1 MNVSANCPNQI
12 KKIAAILSVSAGI
25 IFLSDTRLNSDNNL
39 DAGNLFKNLSN
50 DSYTLYHNSRGSKR
64 GVGILVS
71 KKINYTL
78 IDEFRDDT
86 GNILGIVIDINDSK
100 LVLISVYGPNKNE
113 VKFFEDL
120 DNFLTRYRKY
130 FIVCAG
136 DWNLTYSTDST
147 DLNID
152 ILNMQAPPS
161 AFRSRKLH
169 LLCESS
175 SLIDPY
181 RILYPKKR
189 EYTFVPRTAA
199 KNRSRLDFF
208 LISTNLIDILH
219 NCTISTSMLTTLFD
233 HRCIFLSLKKLNPRI
248 IKHNIDSSVFCHPR
262 FNAVV
267 QCAVAESYLQH
278 ADPQQPN
285 IDIEVGL
292 REIGLL
298 ISEIRTANELE
309 LELKENSEDVL
320 LQHNY
325 EAAMSSIKERIENFP
340 DPAEFNAMSLTC
352 DADVFLEVLMSNVR
366 NTIISFQTWIKN
378 AKNYAKNMLLKKIND
393 EKSKSESNWDSIF
406 ELEKQLDMIVDND
419 LSERISQVKLY
430 ECLHAEKPSPI
441 FLQLLK
447 KKGEDDLESICD
459 DAGNRFDTKLERDN
473 FIVNSYEKIF
483 EIPKEEK
490 NFDFEN
496 CIERF
501 LGPEICNNPIVK
513 NSKITPAENL
523 MLNAPLTIEELDLA
537 VKKANKKS
545 APGVD
550 GFSMKLIEI
559 CWNHFRL
566 PLLNYATTCFE
577 KGELTKNFRSACVRL
592 IPKKGE
598 VKKLKNWRPISL
610 LSNMYKILSRAI
622 NERLNK
628 IVNRV
633 CSRAQKGYN
642 NKRYTQ
648 EVLINVCKS
657 IAFCREKELSGAV
670 LAVDMSKAFDSLSH
684 KFMNE
689 VFKFFGFGPNIT
701 RWINVF
707 GCNRQ
712 ACIILDGGEYS
723 RFFKLE
729 RGRPQGDNLSPN
741 SFNFGEQILIYKIEL
756 NDRIVAIPRN
766 SAFISAPPAPFSH
779 EGNRETSKNE
789 SLADDNTTIMLATVE
804 GLQEIKNNL
813 SDFGKMSGLE
823 CNFDKTHL
831 MPIGTDLPQN
841 VLNTAKDLGFNIV
854 PEICLLGM
862 QIDNRLEK
870 LNDNFKKVID
880 KVVSLISFWERFK
893 LSFPGRIA
901 IAKTFLVSQINYLGC
916 IILPS
921 NDDID
926 KLQRL
931 INNFIRKNLRISDE
945 RIERSVNLGGAGFF
959 NLKDFL
965 RSQQCSWINRAF
977 KFQID
982 NWRYDLRSSCPT
994 QSILNIRKADINPV
1008 SNFLLY
1014 KYAESFENFLQ
1025 AFTITCGNYRDISLF
1040 ENGAFKTFDR
1050 KFFGAD
1056 FYNNNTNVIRELT
1069 LSKCLTGNRIKTLAE
1084 FREENLPLTPALW
1097 FKLCG
1102 AILNWKNL
1110 YKDDGK
1116 KLTLE
1121 RFFERTKKGSGPF
1134 RKTIQK
1140 EKETKLKVL
1149 ELTNVKTFFGLT
1161 GVMCD
1166 EKMCYLWL
1174 GSWKRGS
1181 LPNDFAG
1188 FLFSCRN
1195 NTLPLNNRLSSYIKE
1210 VSPLCTFCVLQK
1222 RDPAPRESFLHCF
1235 FDCPVVKNILSVAVS
1250 NILTNPNG
1258 EMIDRF
1264 DIDRIDFRT
1273 LYWYGYND
1281 DIFNHQTS
1289 FLTFFDSFRFI
1300 VYKHKQRCILPE
1312 PNAVLRELS
1321 FFLKKLCFASKP
1333 LKEIMLKNHS
1343 LTWFLRALG

>member
-1 MNVSANCPNQI
+1 
-12 KKIAAILSVSAGI
+12 
-25 IFLSDTRLNSDNNL
+25 
-39 DAGNLFKNLSN
+39 
-50 DSYTLYHNSRGSKR
+50 
-64 GVGILVS
+64 
-71 KKINYTL
+71 
-78 IDEFRDDT
+78 
-86 GNILGIVIDINDSK
+86 
-100 LVLISVYGPNKNE
+100 
-113 VKFFEDL
+113 
-120 DNFLTRYRKY
+120 
-130 FIVCAG
+130 
-136 DWNLTYSTDST
+136 
-147 DLNID
+147 
-152 ILNMQAPPS
+152 
-161 AFRSRKLH
+161 
-169 LLCESS
+169 
-175 SLIDPY
+175 
-181 RILYPKKR
+181 
-189 EYTFVPRTAA
+189 
-199 KNRSRLDFF
+199 
-208 LISTNLIDILH
+208 
-219 NCTISTSMLTTLFD
+219 MLTTLFD

-648 EVLINVCKS
+648 EVLINPLMGGS
-657 IAFCREKELSGAV
+657 LEIRYREAS
-670 LAVDMSKAFDSLSH
+670 VDL
-684 KFMNE
+684 
-689 VFKFFGFGPNIT
+689 
-701 RWINVF
+701 
-707 GCNRQ
+707 
-712 ACIILDGGEYS
+712 
-723 RFFKLE
+723 
-729 RGRPQGDNLSPN
+729 
-741 SFNFGEQILIYKIEL
+741 
-756 NDRIVAIPRN
+756 
-766 SAFISAPPAPFSH
+766 
-779 EGNRETSKNE
+779 
-789 SLADDNTTIMLATVE
+789 
-804 GLQEIKNNL
+804 
-813 SDFGKMSGLE
+813 
-823 CNFDKTHL
+823 
-831 MPIGTDLPQN
+831 
-841 VLNTAKDLGFNIV
+841 
-854 PEICLLGM
+854 
-862 QIDNRLEK
+862 
-870 LNDNFKKVID
+870 
-880 KVVSLISFWERFK
+880 
-893 LSFPGRIA
+893 
-901 IAKTFLVSQINYLGC
+901 
-916 IILPS
+916 
-921 NDDID
+921 
-926 KLQRL
+926 
-931 INNFIRKNLRISDE
+931 
-945 RIERSVNLGGAGFF
+945 
-959 NLKDFL
+959 
-965 RSQQCSWINRAF
+965 
-977 KFQID
+977 
-982 NWRYDLRSSCPT
+982 CPT
-994 QSILNIRKADINPV
+994 
-1008 SNFLLY
+1008 
-1014 KYAESFENFLQ
+1014 
-1025 AFTITCGNYRDISLF
+1025 
-1040 ENGAFKTFDR
+1040 
-1050 KFFGAD
+1050 
-1056 FYNNNTNVIRELT
+1056 
-1069 LSKCLTGNRIKTLAE
+1069 
-1084 FREENLPLTPALW
+1084 
-1097 FKLCG
+1097 
-1102 AILNWKNL
+1102 
-1110 YKDDGK
+1110 
-1116 KLTLE
+1116 
-1121 RFFERTKKGSGPF
+1121 
-1134 RKTIQK
+1134 
-1140 EKETKLKVL
+1140 
-1149 ELTNVKTFFGLT
+1149 
-1161 GVMCD
+1161 
-1166 EKMCYLWL
+1166 
-1174 GSWKRGS
+1174 
-1181 LPNDFAG
+1181 
-1188 FLFSCRN
+1188 
-1195 NTLPLNNRLSSYIKE
+1195 
-1210 VSPLCTFCVLQK
+1210 
-1222 RDPAPRESFLHCF
+1222 
-1235 FDCPVVKNILSVAVS
+1235 
-1250 NILTNPNG
+1250 
-1258 EMIDRF
+1258 
-1264 DIDRIDFRT
+1264 
-1273 LYWYGYND
+1273 
-1281 DIFNHQTS
+1281 
-1289 FLTFFDSFRFI
+1289 
-1300 VYKHKQRCILPE
+1300 
-1312 PNAVLRELS
+1312 
-1321 FFLKKLCFASKP
+1321 
-1333 LKEIMLKNHS
+1333 
-1343 LTWFLRALG
+1343 